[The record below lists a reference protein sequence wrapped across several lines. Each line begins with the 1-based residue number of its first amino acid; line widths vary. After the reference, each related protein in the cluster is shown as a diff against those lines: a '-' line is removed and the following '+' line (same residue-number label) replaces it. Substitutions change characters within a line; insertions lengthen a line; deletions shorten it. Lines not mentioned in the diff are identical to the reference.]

1 MNKPHQLILLD
12 DERPKGEIAKIFDE
26 ICLDNVHHITKSLLT
41 YSISPKKK

>member
-26 ICLDNVHHITKSLLT
+26 ISTA
-41 YSISPKKK
+41 